1 MHALLEEIYDG
12 RSLTEEQARSLFTTV
27 MAGECEPAM
36 LAALLVA
43 LKMKGERSAEIAGAA
58 AAMRDAAA
66 HFPRPDYPF
75 ADTAGTGGDGAGTL
89 NVSTAAALVLAECGL
104 PVAKHGNRA
113 VSSRSGS
120 ADVLEAMGFELDVP
134 AETSRTMLDE
144 TGFCFLFAPQYH
156 PGVRHAMPVRNLLAT
171 RTLFNL
177 LGPLVHPA
185 APPVQLMGVYDA
197 ALCSTLAETL
207 RSLGCVTALVVNGGI
222 DEVAVHRETHAVLL
236 RDGGITEHTITPED
250 AGLARHPLDALSGG
264 DAGENA
270 ARTRAL
276 LAGATDPAYADAVA
290 MNAGALLWAA
300 GRADTLRD
308 GVDRARSALASGAC
322 LVRFERAVEIG
333 RA

>member
-1 MHALLEEIYDG
+1 MNALLERVYGGE
-12 RSLTEEQARSLFTTV
+12 SLSADQARSLFATV
-27 MAGECEPAM
+27 MAGECEPLD

-43 LKMKGERSAEIAGAA
+43 LKMKGESSAEIAGAA

-66 HFPRPDYPF
+66 PFPRPDYPF

-120 ADVLEAMGFELDVP
+120 ADVLEALGLRLEVP
-134 AETSRTMLDE
+134 AETARRMLDE

-156 PGVRHAMPVRNLLAT
+156 PGVRHAMPVRTRLAT

-185 APPVQLMGVYDA
+185 EPPVQLMGVYDA
-197 ALCSTLAETL
+197 ELCGTLAETL
-207 RSLGCVTALVVNGGI
+207 RRLGCTTALVVNGGI
-222 DEVAVHRETHAVLL
+222 DEVALHRETHAVLL
-236 RDGGITEHTITPED
+236 RDDGISRHTITPED
-250 AGLARHPLDALSGG
+250 AGLARRPLTDLAGG
-264 DAGENA
+264 DPGENA

-276 LAGATDPAYADAVA
+276 LAGEPDPAFADAVSI
-290 MNAGALLWAA
+290 NAGALLWAA
-300 GRADTLRD
+300 GRVDTLRE
-308 GVDRARSALASGAC
+308 GVHDARAALATGSC
-322 LVRFERAVEIG
+322 LKRLERAVEIG